1 VSTAGHSRTLRD
13 SRVKIARFCRRD
25 IVTSV
30 VQTLCVLALAA
41 VLAGCGSSPAP
52 TEPTGFIAL
61 DVAPGLGLGV
71 GPTGGCGDVAFA
83 DLRLRGDPATT
94 PSIWV
99 ELVETGERLAA
110 RWPPGFRARFEPG
123 LVVYDAHS
131 RAVLR
136 GGDVL
141 TSVSGYPADAPQ
153 PMRLFSFNGVDYPCE

>member
-1 VSTAGHSRTLRD
+1 MDIARQPRHL
-13 SRVKIARFCRRD
+13 ARFCRRD

-30 VQTLCVLALAA
+30 VQALCVLALAA
-41 VLAGCGSSPAP
+41 VLTGCGSSAAP

-136 GGDVL
+136 DGDVL
-141 TSVSGYPADAPQ
+141 TNVSGYPADAPQ
-153 PMRLFSFNGVDYPCE
+153 PISLFSFNGIDYPCE